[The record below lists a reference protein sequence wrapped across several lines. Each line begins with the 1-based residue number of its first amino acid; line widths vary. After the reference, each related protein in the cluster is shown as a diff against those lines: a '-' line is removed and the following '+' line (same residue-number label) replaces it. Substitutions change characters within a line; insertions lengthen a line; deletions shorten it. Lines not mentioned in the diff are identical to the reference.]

1 MAVLN
6 FPLPITRVRWT
17 GTQADILLEAFVDG
31 GRLAGR
37 RPPRGIH
44 PEQVSRWI
52 VQAIQADCA
61 PGIMMRAAQTIRF
74 YECRDVIDHLRRFL
88 TRDESDARSFG
99 RSMQILQVMGDVGLP
114 EHAAFAA
121 AYFKDVLLPLPVVM
135 DNFALVLETA
145 EALAITVDLKAIEG
159 RLTFALDAARQVGD
173 LDGAAGGPWRK
184 YSDYQRNNYPNTIVM
199 VESKR
204 YLVRS
209 GPEQRLEGLIQVYLG
224 ESPVSGPAMET
235 WSGRLIRAHA
245 NTVDTHAAVIK
256 AAVSWLVCD
265 TACIGEEADVE
276 IKLPIA
282 KPADVPARSPDAK
295 KIDDARARLP
305 RDLAP
310 DSKDITISWS
320 ASEFNFKIIYASLPS
335 SAFSISRLISLMN
348 FFRMKNG
355 ASIRCL

>member
-235 WSGRLIRAHA
+235 WSGRLLRAHA

-256 AAVSWLVCD
+256 AF
-265 TACIGEEADVE
+265 T
-276 IKLPIA
+276 
-282 KPADVPARSPDAK
+282 RT
-295 KIDDARARLP
+295 IDDALGGNAAKLKRDFLIHRASQAIIYLEGE
-305 RDLAP
+305 LAP
-310 DSKDITISWS
+310 AQEAAYRAI
-320 ASEFNFKIIYASLPS
+320 EPGLQNFLWDD
-335 SAFSISRLISLMN
+335 L
-348 FFRMKNG
+348 
-355 ASIRCL
+355 